1 MGEEICCRRW
11 SQWGDTGL
19 KVILVMIV
27 CDGSDDDDNGDYDD
41 VNDNDHGRDLDNS
54 VDDGDDDY

>member
-19 KVILVMIV
+19 KVFFMMIV
-27 CDGSDDDDNGDYDD
+27 CVGSDDDDNGDYDD